1 MKEKRNLFE
10 RIFGKKDTN
19 ERIPLYSFKLLNGY
33 DAIYTKWGKNPYD
46 SKVARTAIDRIAT
59 QAAKMTP
66 KHIQNDINH
75 PILGD
80 INKMLQGKP
89 NPIMTSYDFIY
100 KIVSQLYTY
109 DNAFVFI
116 AKNERGYITGF
127 YPVLATE
134 TKLLKDD
141 ENNIYLRFKFIDG
154 NYYTLRYEEV
164 IHLRRFY
171 NSDDFW
177 GESNSILDTDLETAH
192 ISSEGI
198 KHAIKMSNS
207 IKGILKY
214 SNSMIKN
221 EDIVKNRNEFVN
233 AFIGDGT
240 GNGIAALDSKATFE
254 PINVNPIT
262 LDDKQLDRVNKNIY
276 DFFGISENIIRND
289 YSSEQ
294 WNAFYEGVIEPLSVQ
309 FEEAFTN
316 AIFSEQAIRDG
327 HRIIFTTHRLQY
339 ASLDQKIKLLN
350 TILPYGLVTKD
361 TALELLD
368 MHPIGGEE
376 GAKILQSLNNI
387 DSSIANSYQG
397 GGNSGKE
404 S

>member
-89 NPIMTSYDFIY
+89 NPIMSSYDFIY

-127 YPVLATE
+127 YPVLAAEAT
-134 TKLLKDD
+134 LLKDD
-141 ENNIYLRFKFIDG
+141 ENNIYLRFKFTDG
-154 NYYTLRYEEV
+154 NYYILRYEEV

-221 EDIVKNRNEFVN
+221 EDIVKNRNDFVN

-240 GNGIAALDSKATFE
+240 GNGIAALDSKAVFE

>member
-10 RIFGKKDTN
+10 RIFGKKDTS
-19 ERIPLYSFKLLNGY
+19 ERIPSHGFKLLNGY
-33 DAIYTKWGKNPYD
+33 DAIYTRWGKNPYD

-75 PILGD
+75 PVLGD
-80 INKMLQGKP
+80 INKMLQIKP
-89 NPIMTSYDFIY
+89 NPIMSSYDFIY

-141 ENNIYLRFKFIDG
+141 ENNIYLRFKFTDG
-154 NYYTLRYEEV
+154 KYYILRYEEV

-171 NSDDFW
+171 NSDDFL

-214 SNSMIKN
+214 SNSMLKN
-221 EDIVKNRNEFVN
+221 EDIVKNRNDFVN

-240 GNGIAALDSKATFE
+240 GNGIAALDSKAVFE

-368 MHPIGGEE
+368 MHPIGGKE

>member
-10 RIFGKKDTN
+10 RIFGKKDTS
-19 ERIPLYSFKLLNGY
+19 ERIPLYGFKLLNGY
-33 DAIYTKWGKNPYD
+33 DAIYTRWGKNPYD

-89 NPIMTSYDFIY
+89 NPIMSSYDFIY

-154 NYYTLRYEEV
+154 NYYILRYEEV

-240 GNGIAALDSKATFE
+240 GNGIAALDSKAVFE

>member
-89 NPIMTSYDFIY
+89 NPIMSSYDFIY

-127 YPVLATE
+127 YPVLAAEAT
-134 TKLLKDD
+134 LLKDD
-141 ENNIYLRFKFIDG
+141 ENNIYLRFKFTDG
-154 NYYTLRYEEV
+154 NYYILRYEEV

-214 SNSMIKN
+214 SNSMIKD
-221 EDIVKNRNEFVN
+221 EDIVKNRNDFVN
-233 AFIGDGT
+233 AFIRDGT
-240 GNGIAALDSKATFE
+240 GNGIAALDSKAVFE